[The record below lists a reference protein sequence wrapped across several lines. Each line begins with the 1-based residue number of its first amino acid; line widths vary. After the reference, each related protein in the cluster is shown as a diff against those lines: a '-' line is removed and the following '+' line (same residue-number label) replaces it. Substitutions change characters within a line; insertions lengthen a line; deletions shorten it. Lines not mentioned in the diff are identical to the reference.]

1 MTLQAK
7 LDAFTD
13 DLIRSGKIPTPL
25 VTALKDGIAEQI
37 ASGQA
42 DHALKAGDDAPSF
55 VLPNESGT
63 SVSSAK
69 LLAKGPLVVSF
80 YRGVW
85 CPYCNIE
92 LQALEEVRAEIEARG
107 ASLVAVSMQNA
118 ANSRKSARENK
129 LGFPILIDAGGKV
142 ADAFGLRYAL
152 SPKTVELYR
161 TLGNDLEAIN
171 GEASWSLPM
180 PARFVIGQGGVIAY
194 AEINPDYTRR
204 PEPDHLFPILDQLA
218 RAKGG

>member
-1 MTLQAK
+1 MKLQER
-7 LDAFTD
+7 LDAFTA
-13 DLIRSGKIPTPL
+13 DLVASGKIPQPL
-25 VTALKDGIAEQI
+25 VAQLIEGIQAQV

-42 DHALKAGDDAPSF
+42 DRALKAGDDAPPF
-55 VLPNESGT
+55 TLLDENGA
-63 SVSSAK
+63 SVSSAR

-92 LQALEEVRAEIEARG
+92 LQALEEVRSEIEARG

-142 ADAFGLRYAL
+142 ADAFGLRYTL
-152 SPKTVELYR
+152 TPKTVELYR

-180 PARFVIGQGGVIAY
+180 PARYVIGEGGVIAY
-194 AEINPDYTRR
+194 AEVNPDYTHR

-218 RAKGG
+218 RAKDG